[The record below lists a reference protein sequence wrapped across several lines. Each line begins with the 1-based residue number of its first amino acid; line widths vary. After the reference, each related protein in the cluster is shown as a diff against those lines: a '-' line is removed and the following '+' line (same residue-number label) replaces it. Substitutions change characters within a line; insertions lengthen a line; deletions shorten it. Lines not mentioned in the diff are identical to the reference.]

1 MFGKAETSESAGPTE
16 TGNPTQTGTP
26 TQTGS
31 PTQTG
36 TPTETGAPEDIL
48 AEPPDA
54 RDISAELNAPPR
66 PRLPWLTLLLSGGL
80 VAGLAFTAGA
90 LVEKNQNPGSSS
102 ATQRTPSAAGARG
115 GSAQGGQR
123 QGFGTG
129 QGGQRP
135 GFGSGQGGQRQGDG
149 TGPGAVGGLTIGTV
163 KLVDGTTI
171 YVTDTQGNVVKVTT
185 VGSTQ
190 VTEAKSGKV
199 SDLQPG
205 QTVTVRG
212 SQNASGDVAATTVT
226 QGGASG
232 FGGGRG

>member
-1 MFGKAETSESAGPTE
+1 MFGNAEILENAGPTE
-16 TGNPTQTGTP
+16 AGH
-26 TQTGS
+26 
-31 PTQTG
+31 
-36 TPTETGAPEDIL
+36 PEDIL
-48 AEPPDA
+48 AEPPDT
-54 RDISAELNAPPR
+54 RDISAELSAPPR

-90 LVEKNQNPGSSS
+90 LVEKNQAPGSSS
-102 ATQRTPSAAGARG
+102 ATQRTPGTASRG
-115 GSAQGGQR
+115 GAGQTGQR
-123 QGFGTG
+123 GGFGGG
-129 QGGQRP
+129 QGG
-135 GFGSGQGGQRQGDG
+135 SGN
-149 TGPGAVGGLTIGTV
+149 PGAAAGLTIGTV
-163 KLVDGTTI
+163 KLVDGSTI

-185 VGSTQ
+185 AGSTQ
-190 VTEAKSGKV
+190 VTEAKNGKV

>member
-1 MFGKAETSESAGPTE
+1 MFGNAEILESAGPTE
-16 TGNPTQTGTP
+16 AGH
-26 TQTGS
+26 
-31 PTQTG
+31 
-36 TPTETGAPEDIL
+36 PEDIL
-48 AEPPDA
+48 AEPPDT
-54 RDISAELNAPPR
+54 RDISAELSAPPR

-90 LVEKNQNPGSSS
+90 LVEKNQAPGSSS
-102 ATQRTPSAAGARG
+102 ATQRTPGTASRG
-115 GSAQGGQR
+115 GAGQTGQR
-123 QGFGTG
+123 GGFGGG
-129 QGGQRP
+129 QGG
-135 GFGSGQGGQRQGDG
+135 SGN
-149 TGPGAVGGLTIGTV
+149 PGAAAGLTIGTV
-163 KLVDGTTI
+163 KLVDGSTI

-185 VGSTQ
+185 AGSTQ
-190 VTEAKSGKV
+190 VTEAKNGKV

>member
-1 MFGKAETSESAGPTE
+1 MNPMYGQGEDMFGNAEILENAGP
-16 TGNPTQTGTP
+16 
-26 TQTGS
+26 
-31 PTQTG
+31 
-36 TPTETGAPEDIL
+36 ARADDPEDIL
-48 AEPPDA
+48 AEPPDT

-66 PRLPWLTLLLSGGL
+66 PQLPWLTLLLSGGL
-80 VAGLAFTAGA
+80 VAGLAFAGGA
-90 LVEKNQNPGSSS
+90 LVEKDQNQGSSS
-102 ATQRTPSAAGARG
+102 AQRIPATAARG
-115 GSAQGGQR
+115 GTAGSTQR
-123 QGFGTG
+123 QGFGAG
-129 QGGQRP
+129 QGTQNGQ
-135 GFGSGQGGQRQGDG
+135 SGQRQGAG
-149 TGPGAVGGLTIGTV
+149 AGPGAAGGLTMGTV
-163 KLVDGTTI
+163 KLVDGSTI

-185 VGSTQ
+185 AGSTQ